1 MADADCPFDECRTI
15 MLLGR
20 LIKSNDKIENRK
32 ITVSYGW
39 NLISKF
45 MVQLENNVNFQSKK
59 LEKEHF
65 LIKFVWNFR
74 FYTSGH
80 SEVEAQVYSETC

>member
-1 MADADCPFDECRTI
+1 

-20 LIKSNDKIENRK
+20 LIKSNNEIENRK
-32 ITVSYGW
+32 IAVSYGW
-39 NLISKF
+39 NLISKV
-45 MVQLENNVNFQSKK
+45 MVWLENNVKIKKKK

-74 FYTSGH
+74 LYTSGH
-80 SEVEAQVYSETC
+80 PEVEAEVYSETC